1 MLQING
7 AVDAM
12 EAERKSLQIDIES
25 YKQRLT
31 SALSDLD
38 QERKTSSQLRDK
50 LLSSA
55 TSAVGISICYRQ

>member
-1 MLQING
+1 VLQING